1 MKLDDLV
8 ILMENKSYML
18 NMGAGKLAKQY
29 KTTKDNIYRAKEI
42 VRSKNIV
49 NKRPR
54 ILLFDLETAPL
65 KGYFWRIWKENISFD
80 AILADWFLLGY
91 SCKWL
96 GEDKV
101 YSNILTPDE
110 ISLEY
115 DFRLIN
121 ELWELLDE
129 ADIVIGHNSK
139 RFDTPRIKTR
149 FLVYNLPPTS
159 YYQQIDTLEIAK
171 KEFSFTS
178 NKLDS
183 LAKFLGLGE
192 KLHHDIE
199 LWMNV
204 MNGSKEDIMRMRK
217 YNEQD
222 VMLLEKIYLKL
233 RPFIK
238 SHPNYSLY
246 TDNIAEICPTCGSNH
261 LEKDGHYYTQSGKYE
276 TFRCLDCGAISRKR
290 KTILSKE
297 KNILLSI
304 PGR

>member
-1 MKLDDLV
+1 MTLEDIITLMKSHPY
-8 ILMENKSYML
+8 ILE
-18 NMGAGKLAKQY
+18 MGAGKLSKRF
-29 KTTKDNIYRAKEI
+29 KTSRETIYTAKEI
-42 VRSKNIV
+42 VRGKGPV
-49 NKRPR
+49 NEKPR

-96 GEDKV
+96 GEDKI
-101 YSNILTPDE
+101 YSNILTPNE

-121 ELWELLDE
+121 ELWEFLDE

-149 FLVYNLPPTS
+149 FLVHDLPPTS

-183 LAKFLGLGE
+183 LAKFLGFGK
-192 KLHHDIE
+192 KLQHDME

-204 MNGSKEDIMRMRK
+204 MKGSKEDIIRMKK

-222 VMLLEKIYLKL
+222 VILLEKIYLKL

-238 SHPNYSLY
+238 SHPNHNLY
-246 TDNIAEICPTCGSNH
+246 NNNVSEICPTCGSNH
-261 LEKDGHYYTQSGKYE
+261 LEQDGHYYTQSGKYE
-276 TFRCLDCGAISRKR
+276 TFRCLNCGAISRKR
-290 KTILSKE
+290 KTVLNKE